1 MGKGGDCQW
10 KCWQNNQFSKIIYR
24 NVAQMT
30 FTPIKTLLSMF
41 IPDVYDRCV
50 YDIIQK
56 ASRLDLGAVHI

>member
-1 MGKGGDCQW
+1 
-10 KCWQNNQFSKIIYR
+10 
-24 NVAQMT
+24 MT
-30 FTPIKTLLSMF
+30 FTPIKALLSMF